1 MTPKL
6 SVLMPAKRT
15 DRWLGLWESINNSF
29 SGDWELRI
37 GTSMEVPPEIL
48 EKPNVF
54 VTNSHRSPLHKQ
66 QQLLCEAKGEY
77 VTAISDDTLFQ
88 PDAFN
93 RTFEVLEQ
101 PGNQGKFAVCKYLE
115 GEEIRFEPFYGPDAG
130 PHLLYDMQPPMD
142 GRNDNK
148 HTWYFTPR
156 YRTNYDFMRSDEH
169 YFCKTH
175 NSSNMKYV
183 HPRAPILSNAIFP
196 ISMIRGFGGWDCR
209 WESVPMA
216 NNDLACRL
224 MYAGYDYIMSPVVT
238 QICGYMEHGSGDHG
252 ALHEAAIAD
261 AVIFKEMYDRP
272 ESAGRKII
280 NLMNWMNTPEI
291 WARRAKHVDNP
302 IKG

>member
-1 MTPKL
+1 MKPKL

-15 DRWLGLWESINNSF
+15 ERWLGLWESINNSF
-29 SGDWELRI
+29 SESWELLI
-37 GTSMEVPPEIL
+37 GTSQTVPSEIL
-48 EKPNVF
+48 GKPNVF
-54 VTNSHRSPLHKQ
+54 VTSSHRSPLHKQ
-66 QQLLCEAKGEY
+66 QELLCSARGKY

-93 RTFEVLEQ
+93 RTFEELEKIE
-101 PGNQGKFAVCKYLE
+101 NKTKFAVCKYLE
-115 GEEIRFEPFYGPDAG
+115 GKEIRFEPFYSPDAG
-130 PHLLYDMQPPMD
+130 PHLLYEMQPPQA

-169 YFCKTH
+169 YLCKTH

-196 ISMIRGFGGWDCR
+196 YDLIVGFGGWDCR

-224 MYAGYDYIMSPVVT
+224 MCAGLDYIMSPVVT

-252 ALHEAAIAD
+252 ALHEAALAD
-261 AVIFKEMYDRP
+261 AVIFKEMYEKP
-272 ESAGRKII
+272 EVIERRSI
-280 NLMNWMNTPEI
+280 NLMNFKNTPEV
-291 WARRAKHVDNP
+291 WARRANHVDNP
-302 IKG
+302 I